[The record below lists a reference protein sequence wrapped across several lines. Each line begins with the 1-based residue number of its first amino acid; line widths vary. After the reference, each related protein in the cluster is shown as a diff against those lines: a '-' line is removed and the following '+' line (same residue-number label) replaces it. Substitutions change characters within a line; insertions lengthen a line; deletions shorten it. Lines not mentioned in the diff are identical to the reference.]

1 MNGHIVITGGT
12 SGIGEGLARHFYQR
26 GWKVLITGRNQEKLT
41 TLARELPGIG
51 AVTYDSLQPGGEKR
65 ITDYI
70 TRQWN
75 GKLDVLVNNAGH
87 VALTPITTIRRQ
99 ELEDMYQVHLVAPS
113 LLTGACVPFLQQSKG
128 QVINISSSHGIKAYA
143 ELSAYGSAKAGLN
156 MLTSI
161 WALELAPLGI
171 RVNAIAPGPTNTPV
185 LENAGLPVEL
195 IQAIH
200 ENDKTTIPLQRR
212 GSVSDIVANTALL
225 VESGSAWVTGVVF
238 PVDGG
243 ISVS

>member
-1 MNGHIVITGGT
+1 M
-12 SGIGEGLARHFYQR
+12 ARHFIQQ
-26 GWKVLITGRNQEKLT
+26 GWQVLITGRNNNKLT
-41 TLARELPGIG
+41 ALARELPGLQTIN
-51 AVTYDSLQPGGEKR
+51 YDSLQPGQEQL
-65 ITDYI
+65 IADFI
-70 TRQWN
+70 SQQWN
-75 GKLDVLVNNAGH
+75 GQLDVLVNNAGH
-87 VALTPITTIRRQ
+87 VALTPITTINRND
-99 ELEDMYQVHLVAPS
+99 LEAMYQVHLVGPS
-113 LLTGACVPFLQQSKG
+113 LLTAACVPFLQKSKG
-128 QVINISSSHGIKAYA
+128 QIINISSSHGIKAYA

-185 LENAGLPVEL
+185 LENAGLPAEL

-212 GSVSDIVANTALL
+212 GAVSDIVANTAMLI
-225 VESGSAWVTGVVF
+225 ESGSSWVTGVIL